1 MKILFIPF
9 CNCCS
14 VAKSWLTLWNPMDCS
29 TPGFSV
35 LHYLLEFAQNHVHW
49 VSDAIQTSHPL
60 LHPFPLAFSLS
71 QNQGLFRW
79 AEFLY
84 QVAKVTVY
92 YSISWMYW
100 VSFSLLLLQI
110 ISQWIH
116 WTYAIFAFFPQY
128 VFGIVSG
135 KCDWFMY
142 AHLILLDW
150 DKFLSIGAM
159 PFSIPITNVW
169 KVKPLCISPY
179 SQCRSNW

>member
-49 VSDAIQTSHPL
+49 VSDAIQPSHPL

-116 WTYAIFAFFPQY
+116 WTYAIFAIFFPVCLWNSFWKVWLIY
-128 VFGIVSG
+128 VCTSDFTRLRQLSLYRG
-135 KCDWFMY
+135 Y
-142 AHLILLDW
+142 AIFYSYHQCVRGQTSLY
-150 DKFLSIGAM
+150 LSI
-159 PFSIPITNVW
+159 
-169 KVKPLCISPY
+169 
-179 SQCRSNW
+179 